1 MESVKRKLKQL
12 TNHEAIEI
20 TNRGNSAIFA
30 ALNIAKKANNK
41 KYLLIPDQGGWFTYR
56 IYPQIFGFVPK
67 ELKTNDG
74 IIITDELKKYIR
86 DASAL
91 LVPSFAGY
99 FAEQN
104 MHELSEI
111 CTKHGCLLIED
122 ASGAIGDSKLCDG
135 RYSDIIVGSFG
146 KWKPVNVG
154 YGGFISTNQELMKHA
169 EMALS
174 LIKVHPNSE
183 NEILN
188 KLNDNRLPK
197 MISIAQSIK
206 NNMSG
211 ANVIHPTKRGINI
224 MTEYSPFVIDYCKEK
239 GYPHLVCPNY
249 IRLNRR
255 AISIELKRMEY
266 E

>member
-1 MESVKRKLKQL
+1 MESVIRKLKQL
-12 TNHEAIEI
+12 TNHESIEV

-41 KYLLIPDQGGWFTYR
+41 KYVIIPDQGGWFTYR
-56 IYPQIFGFVPK
+56 IYPQVFGFVAK
-67 ELKTNDG
+67 EVKTNDG
-74 IIITDELKKYIR
+74 LINVDELRKYIR

-91 LVPSFAGY
+91 IVPSFAGY

-104 MHELSEI
+104 MHELSEV
-111 CTKHGCLLIED
+111 CNKHGCLLIED
-122 ASGAIGDSKLCDG
+122 ASGAVGDSKLCDG
-135 RYSDIIVGSFG
+135 RYSDIIVASFG
-146 KWKPVNVG
+146 KWKPINVG

-174 LIKVHPNSE
+174 LVKVHPNSE
-183 NEILN
+183 NEILS
-188 KLNDNRLPK
+188 KLNENRLPK
-197 MISIAQSIK
+197 MLNIAQSIK

-239 GYPHLVCPNY
+239 GYPHLICPNY

-255 AISIELKRMEY
+255 AISIELKRMDY